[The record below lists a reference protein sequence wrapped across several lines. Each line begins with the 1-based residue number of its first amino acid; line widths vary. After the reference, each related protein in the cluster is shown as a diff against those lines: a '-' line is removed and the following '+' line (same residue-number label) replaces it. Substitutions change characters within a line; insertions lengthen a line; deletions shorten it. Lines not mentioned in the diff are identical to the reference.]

1 MVDVIFFNTQEE
13 FSDWLEEH
21 AEASEVWVGYFRK
34 STGRESLTWST
45 SVDVALC
52 FGWIDGIRKTI
63 DEQSYKIRFTPRKV
77 TSVWSAVNVKM
88 ILPRFHGHPVKRI
101 NF

>member
-34 STGRESLTWST
+34 NTGRESLTWSA
-45 SVDVALC
+45 SVDVALG
-52 FGWIDGIRKTI
+52 FTYTINPPKTKSDI
-63 DEQSYKIRFTPRKV
+63 Y
-77 TSVWSAVNVKM
+77 
-88 ILPRFHGHPVKRI
+88 
-101 NF
+101 